1 MKYFTKE
8 VKIGLTGAVA
18 IAALFIGLNFL
29 KGINLFKSSNSYYIE
44 FSDIKG
50 LAKSGPVLANGY
62 KIGTV
67 RDILY
72 NYQLPGHVL
81 VEISVDESMRLPKGT
96 KGTLVTEML
105 GGCNLNLLLG
115 NPEDGIT
122 LRATPYR
129 RRHQGAD
136 GQGRR
141 HRPAS
146 GTNHGQSGHAADYI
160 EYVGCQP
167 EFTKHYGK
175 RPKHYGQPEPEQPT
189 TESASA

>member
-105 GGCNLNLLLG
+105 GDVTSTFYWAI
-115 NPEDGIT
+115 PKTAIT

-129 RRHQGAD
+129 
-136 GQGRR
+136 
-141 HRPAS
+141 
-146 GTNHGQSGHAADYI
+146 
-160 EYVGCQP
+160 E
-167 EFTKHYGK
+167 
-175 RPKHYGQPEPEQPT
+175 T
-189 TESASA
+189 TPRG

>member
-115 NPEDGIT
+115 NPEDGHYAPGDTIQGD
-122 LRATPYR
+122 TPR
-129 RRHQGAD
+129 D
-136 GQGRR
+136 
-141 HRPAS
+141 
-146 GTNHGQSGHAADYI
+146 
-160 EYVGCQP
+160 
-167 EFTKHYGK
+167 
-175 RPKHYGQPEPEQPT
+175 
-189 TESASA
+189 